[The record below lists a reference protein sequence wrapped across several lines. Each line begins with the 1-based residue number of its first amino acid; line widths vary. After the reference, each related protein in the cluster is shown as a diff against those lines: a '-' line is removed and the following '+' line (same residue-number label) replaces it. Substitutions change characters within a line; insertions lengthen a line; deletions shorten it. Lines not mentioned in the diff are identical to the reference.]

1 MILSHLELLE
11 LVREGVITR
20 VTEDMVNGSS
30 IDVTLGQKLLIEK
43 QPMGAHQRV
52 VSPDKP
58 QQFREKNI
66 MHTDHTMW
74 PSEFL
79 LASTVQGFSLPLDIS
94 MEFYLRSTMARLG
107 LEHLNACW
115 CDPGWESPSL
125 TLELKNMNVWHQ
137 IKLQPGM
144 RIGQVVFHRH
154 TRVPDAVS
162 YSLRGKYNSMT
173 GATPAKPDKVKS

>member
-1 MILSHLELLE
+1 MVLSHPE
-11 LVREGVITR
+11 LVQLVRDGVIGNGR
-20 VTEDMVNGSS
+20 VTEEMINGSS
-30 IDVTLGQKLLIEK
+30 IDVTLAHKVLIEK

-66 MHTDHTMW
+66 IHTDHNMW
-74 PSEFL
+74 PGEFL
-79 LASTVQGFSLPLDIS
+79 LAATVQSFKLPLDIS

-115 CDPGWESPSL
+115 CDPGWESECL
-125 TLELKNMNVWHQ
+125 TLEFKNMNLYHQ
-137 IKLQPGM
+137 IKLQAGM

-154 TRVPDAVS
+154 TGVPETVS
-162 YSLRGKYNSMT
+162 YRVRGKYNSMT
-173 GATPAKPDKVKS
+173 GATPAKPEIR